1 MTTKRLTSILLVLSL
16 VFCLFTACT
25 GEQGPQGL
33 QGERGIQGE
42 QGIQG
47 EKGDTGAQGAK
58 GDKGDT
64 GAVGNGI
71 ASIAK
76 TKTEGNVDTYTI
88 TFTDGTSTTFA
99 VTNGENGENGED
111 GITPTISISTDGYWV
126 INGSKTEVKALGVN
140 GTNGTDGDDGIT
152 PQLRINPTSNE
163 WEVSYDKGVT
173 WTSLGVKA
181 TGANGANG
189 TNGTNGINGTNGK
202 SAYELYCEKY
212 GYTGTEDEWLA
223 EIHERFSEYTP
234 SDIYALAIDATVT
247 LECIDLDGNVF
258 ARGSGFLINSEGLIA
273 TAYHVIEG
281 ANSINVYL
289 SDKGM
294 YVAQS
299 VVGFD
304 ADRDIALIKISV
316 GHALPYLELE
326 TEGIT
331 PGEAA
336 YSLGSSLGFL
346 DGSFGSGIVSANL
359 REEVIDEDTEEKMYA
374 VQFTAPISGGNS
386 GGPLLNSRGKVIG
399 IVRSHYIY
407 GNDLN
412 MATYIEELKN
422 IDQTYSRSVSNF
434 FKDTQYF
441 QIKMDQRI
449 GTESE
454 DNSTISNVD
463 FIYNGDTL
471 YGSTSTTDE
480 DLYMFVVSGSENV
493 VFTIAYAVP
502 DDGTTIYYPGLYD
515 SNIESVS
522 VTWEVTYNDDGERV
536 YYTHVTLAPGT
547 YYIDIQGYNTAK
559 TIYGL
564 YAYWRPVSEL
574 NNFAYIVYETDFL
587 R

>member
-1 MTTKRLTSILLVLSL
+1 MTTKKLTSILLVLSL

-33 QGERGIQGE
+33 QGEPGIQGE

-99 VTNGENGENGED
+99 ITNGENGENGED

-126 INGSKTEVKALGVN
+126 INGSKTEVKALGV
-140 GTNGTDGDDGIT
+140 
-152 PQLRINPTSNE
+152 
-163 WEVSYDKGVT
+163 
-173 WTSLGVKA
+173 
-181 TGANGANG
+181 NG

-234 SDIYALAIDATVT
+234 ADIYALAVDATVT
-247 LECIDLDGNVF
+247 LECMDLDGNVF
-258 ARGSGFLINSEGLIA
+258 TRGSGFLINSEGLIA

>member
-1 MTTKRLTSILLVLSL
+1 MTTKKLTSILLVLSL

-33 QGERGIQGE
+33 QGEPGIQGE

-126 INGSKTEVKALGVN
+126 INGSKTEVKALGV
-140 GTNGTDGDDGIT
+140 D
-152 PQLRINPTSNE
+152 
-163 WEVSYDKGVT
+163 
-173 WTSLGVKA
+173 
-181 TGANGANG
+181 
-189 TNGTNGINGTNGK
+189 GTNGK

-234 SDIYALAIDATVT
+234 ADIYALAVDATVT
-247 LECIDLDGNVF
+247 LECMDLDGNVF
-258 ARGSGFLINSEGLIA
+258 TRGSGFLINSEGLIA

-346 DGSFGSGIVSANL
+346 DGSFGSGIVSSGI
-359 REEVIDEDTEEKMYA
+359 RKITIDEKTEETA
-374 VQFTAPISGGNS
+374 DFVQFTAPISGGNS

-399 IVRSHYIY
+399 IVNGQYIG

-412 MATYIEELKN
+412 MAAYIGELEN
-422 IDQTYSRSVSNF
+422 IDQTYSRSVANF

-536 YYTHVTLAPGT
+536 YYAHVTLAPGT
-547 YYIDIQGYNTAK
+547 YYIDIQGYNTAE

>member
-1 MTTKRLTSILLVLSL
+1 MTARKLTSMILVISLVLC
-16 VFCLFTACT
+16 FFTACT

-33 QGERGIQGE
+33 QGE
-42 QGIQG
+42 
-47 EKGDTGAQGAK
+47 TGAQGAP
-58 GDKGDT
+58 GEKGDT

-88 TFTDGTSTTFA
+88 TFTDGTSTTFS
-99 VTNGENGENGED
+99 VTNGEDGADGEQGED
-111 GITPTISISTDGYWV
+111 GVTPTIAISADGYWV
-126 INGSKTEVKALGVN
+126 INGTKTEVKALGVD
-140 GTNGTDGDDGIT
+140 GTNG
-152 PQLRINPTSNE
+152 S
-163 WEVSYDKGVT
+163 
-173 WTSLGVKA
+173 
-181 TGANGANG
+181 
-189 TNGTNGINGTNGK
+189 NGINGTNGK

-223 EIHERFSEYTP
+223 EIHKRFSEYTP

-247 LECIDLDGNVF
+247 LECKDLDGNVF
-258 ARGSGFLINSEGLIA
+258 SRGSGFLINSEGLIA

-304 ADRDIALIKISV
+304 ADRDIALIKISA

-359 REEVIDEDTEEKMYA
+359 REEVIDADTEEKMYE

-399 IVRSHYIY
+399 VVKSYY
-407 GNDLN
+407 TNGNDLN
-412 MATYIEELKN
+412 MATYIEELEH
-422 IDQTYSRSVSNF
+422 IDQTYSRSVANF

-449 GTESE
+449 EFESE
-454 DNSTISNVD
+454 DNSTIANVD
-463 FIYNGDTL
+463 FIFNGDTL
-471 YGSTSTTDE
+471 YGSTTNNDC
-480 DLYMFVVSGSENV
+480 DLFMFIVSGSETV
-493 VFTIAYAVP
+493 DFTIAYAVA
-502 DDGTTIYYPGLYD
+502 DDNTWIYYPAIFDKDGN
-515 SNIESVS
+515 SIELEWDVI
-522 VTWEVTYNDDGERV
+522 VNDGNRV
-536 YYTHVTLAPGT
+536 YYAYRTLAPGT
-547 YYIDIQGYNTAK
+547 YYVQALGYYAEEETA
-559 TIYGL
+559 YML
-564 YAYWRPVSEL
+564 YTYWRSLSDL
-574 NNFAYIVYETDFL
+574 NNFAYTVYETDFL

>member
-1 MTTKRLTSILLVLSL
+1 MTTKKLTSILLVLSL

-33 QGERGIQGE
+33 QGEPGIQGE

-140 GTNGTDGDDGIT
+140 GTNGT
-152 PQLRINPTSNE
+152 
-163 WEVSYDKGVT
+163 
-173 WTSLGVKA
+173 
-181 TGANGANG
+181 
-189 TNGTNGINGTNGK
+189 NGINGTNGK

-234 SDIYALAIDATVT
+234 ADIYALAVDATVT
-247 LECIDLDGNVF
+247 LECMDLDGNVF
-258 ARGSGFLINSEGLIA
+258 TRGSGFLINSEGLIA